1 MNALVN
7 RITPSITNMIRMDHS
22 HVLALFHRY
31 KPDVSTGRKRALVTN
46 ACLALE
52 VHAELEE
59 EIFYPALRSVMSEDP
74 IFQKSEPEHA
84 EMRRLI
90 GDLRARATDG
100 SAVGDLS
107 YDDKFLE
114 LMRIVLH
121 HVADEETTLLPMA
134 ERLLGNDRL
143 SQLGA
148 QMTRRR
154 VELIKPHAGEIAV
167 TAARS
172 FPVGA
177 AAGAALLAAGAIAI
191 GVAMKPKRRTGV
203 QRYLR
208 PWM

>member
-1 MNALVN
+1 MNTLVN
-7 RITPSITNMIRMDHS
+7 RVTPSITTMIRMDHS

-31 KPDVSTGRKRALVTN
+31 RPDISASRKRALVTN

-52 VHAELEE
+52 VHAQLEE
-59 EIFYPALRSVMSEDP
+59 ELFYPELRPMMSDDP

-84 EMRRLI
+84 EMRRLV
-90 GDLRARATDG
+90 GELRERSADAT
-100 SAVGDLS
+100 VGDLP
-107 YDDKFLE
+107 YDDKFLD
-114 LMRIVLH
+114 LMRIVIH

-134 ERLLGNDRL
+134 ERLLGTERL
-143 SQLGA
+143 SELGA

-154 VELIKPHAGEIAV
+154 VELIKPHAGEFAA

-191 GVAMKPKRRTGV
+191 GVALAPKRRRAVRSARTN
-203 QRYLR
+203 L
-208 PWM
+208 

>member
-7 RITPSITNMIRMDHS
+7 HVTPSITTMIRMDHS

-31 KPDVSTGRKRALVTN
+31 RPDSSASRKRALVTN

-52 VHAELEE
+52 VHAQLEE
-59 EIFYPALRSVMSEDP
+59 EIFYPELRSMMNEDP

-84 EMRRLI
+84 EMRRLV
-90 GDLRARATDG
+90 GELRERAADG
-100 SAVGDLS
+100 AVGDLA

-114 LMRIVLH
+114 LMRIVIH

-134 ERLLGNDRL
+134 ERLLGIEKL
-143 SQLGA
+143 GQLGA

-154 VELIKPHAGEIAV
+154 VELIKPHAGQFVV

-191 GVAMKPKRRTGV
+191 GVALAPKRRRAV
-203 QRYLR
+203 SSANSLR
-208 PWM
+208 

>member
-1 MNALVN
+1 MNALINHV
-7 RITPSITNMIRMDHS
+7 TPSITTMIRMDHS

-31 KPDVSTGRKRALVTN
+31 RPDSSASRKRALVTN

-52 VHAELEE
+52 VHAQLEE
-59 EIFYPALRSVMSEDP
+59 EIFYPELRSMMNEDP

-84 EMRRLI
+84 EMRRLV
-90 GDLRARATDG
+90 GELRERAADG
-100 SAVGDLS
+100 AVGDLA

-114 LMRIVLH
+114 LMRIVIH

-134 ERLLGNDRL
+134 ERLLGIEKL
-143 SQLGA
+143 GQLGA

-154 VELIKPHAGEIAV
+154 VELIKPHAGQFVV

-191 GVAMKPKRRTGV
+191 GVALAPKRRRAV
-203 QRYLR
+203 SSANSLR
-208 PWM
+208 